1 MTSREEHTIV
11 NSHPNN
17 PRSGS
22 SHFRCCSLASKQNF
36 PQSTATYAGALSSH
50 LFLYPISKSFS
61 FSPFPKEKQNSK
73 HSMLYEENNNVK
85 SPSERCVLDVG
96 FLPRMF
102 DL

>member
-1 MTSREEHTIV
+1 MKSREEDTIV
-11 NSHPNN
+11 SSHQNY

-50 LFLYPISKSFS
+50 LLLYPISNGVS

-73 HSMLYEENNNVK
+73 HTMFYEENNNVK
-85 SPSERCVLDVG
+85 SPSERCVWMW
-96 FLPRMF
+96 FSS
-102 DL
+102 

>member
-1 MTSREEHTIV
+1 MKSRDEHTIV
-11 NSHPNN
+11 SSHQNN

-22 SHFRCCSLASKQNF
+22 SRFRCCSKHNF
-36 PQSTATYAGALSSH
+36 PQCTATYAGAFSSH
-50 LFLYPISKSFS
+50 LLHYPISNSFS

-73 HSMLYEENNNVK
+73 HIMLYEESDNIK
-85 SPSERCVLDVG
+85 SPSERCVLLVG